1 MTKQT
6 KTLAA
11 LAAAIVVC
19 GGAYAA
25 LRVWNDQQAQV
36 DDAVY
41 VTQLSDLT
49 ALSLT
54 NGQGEL
60 SFTKAEDVWQ
70 YDGDASFPAGQEA
83 VEDLAEQIGS
93 LAAIR
98 VIDDPEDLS
107 AYGLDEPALQ
117 ASVTAGDGTAVT
129 LLLGDVSDSYCYA
142 KRTDSDTVYTIS
154 ADLSE
159 NLESLELLDLAAIPG
174 FPDLGTDTISSLT
187 WESGGT
193 TLTLTKT
200 ETETAGA
207 ESGDSSS
214 SESAEETEPAWDV
227 NGTAI
232 PSDNSAFTSLMAQ
245 LSSLAFDACYDY
257 KGEADT
263 LAACSLDTPVGGAHR
278 HLRRGRDPHPH
289 HRSPGRRRGFLLR
302 PALGRP
308 GGVPAVRRLGGLPY
322 LPLRPGAHRGGGGR
336 DGDGLGRQLQQYLLT
351 DKAPAY
357 GREPPFVSVKSGL
370 KNRRKKFSPSV
381 YKNRHITR
389 PVRHIVVCMP
399 ALCRR
404 MNF

>member
-6 KTLAA
+6 KTLTV
-11 LAAAIVVC
+11 LAAALVVC

-25 LRVWNDQQAQV
+25 LRVWNDRQAQI
-36 DDAVY
+36 DDTVY

-49 ALSLT
+49 VLSLI

-70 YDGDASFPAGQEA
+70 YDGDDAFPADQEA
-83 VEDLAEQIGS
+83 VEDLAEQVGS

-117 ASVTAGDGTAVT
+117 VSVTAGDGTAVT

-142 KRTDSDTVYTIS
+142 KRTDSDTVYTVS
-154 ADLSE
+154 TDLPE
-159 NLESLELLDLAAIPG
+159 NLESLELLDLAAIPD

-200 ETETAGA
+200 ETE
-207 ESGDSSS
+207 
-214 SESAEETEPAWDV
+214 PAWDV

-245 LSSLAFDACYDY
+245 ISSLAFDACYDY
-257 KGEADT
+257 KGKAET
-263 LAACSLDTPVGGAHR
+263 LAECGLDTPVGVLTVTYGESETLTLTIGA
-278 HLRRGRDPHPH
+278 LDGTGD
-289 HRSPGRRRGFLLR
+289 SYYAQLSGD
-302 PALGRP
+302 
-308 GGVPAVRRLGGLPY
+308 PAV
-322 LPLRPGAHRGGGGR
+322 
-336 DGDGLGRQLQQYLLT
+336 YLLSA
-351 DKAPAY
+351 D
-357 GREPPFVSVKSGL
+357 SVDSL
-370 KNRRKKFSPSV
+370 ISLSAQEL
-381 YKNRHITR
+381 T
-389 PVRHIVVCMP
+389 
-399 ALCRR
+399 AAEEDETETASDASSSSTS
-404 MNF
+404 

>member
-6 KTLAA
+6 KTLTV
-11 LAAAIVVC
+11 LAAALVVC

-25 LRVWNDQQAQV
+25 LRVWNDRQAQV
-36 DDAVY
+36 DDTVY

-49 ALSLT
+49 GLSLT

-70 YDGDASFPAGQEA
+70 YDGDDAFPADQEA

-117 ASVTAGDGTAVT
+117 ATVTAGDGTAVT

-154 ADLSE
+154 TNLPE
-159 NLESLELLDLAAIPG
+159 NLESLELLDLAAIPD

-200 ETETAGA
+200 ETETAGT
-207 ESGDSSS
+207 ENGDSSADAS
-214 SESAEETEPAWDV
+214 SSSEETEPAWDV

-245 LSSLAFDACYDY
+245 VSSLAFDACYDY

-263 LAACSLDTPVGGAHR
+263 LAACGLDTPVGVLTVTYGEGETLTLTIGA
-278 HLRRGRDPHPH
+278 LDGTGD
-289 HRSPGRRRGFLLR
+289 SYYAQLSGD
-302 PALGRP
+302 
-308 GGVPAVRRLGGLPY
+308 PAV
-322 LPLRPGAHRGGGGR
+322 
-336 DGDGLGRQLQQYLLT
+336 YLLSA
-351 DKAPAY
+351 D
-357 GREPPFVSVKSGL
+357 SVD
-370 KNRRKKFSPSV
+370 
-381 YKNRHITR
+381 
-389 PVRHIVVCMP
+389 
-399 ALCRR
+399 ALISLSAQELTAVEEDEAETASEASSSSAS
-404 MNF
+404 

>member
-6 KTLAA
+6 KTLTV
-11 LAAAIVVC
+11 LAAALVVC

-25 LRVWNDQQAQV
+25 LRVWNDRQAQI
-36 DDAVY
+36 DDTVY

-60 SFTKAEDVWQ
+60 SFNKAEDAWQ
-70 YDGDASFPAGQEA
+70 YDGDDAFPTDQEA

-117 ASVTAGDGTAVT
+117 ATVTAGDGTAVT

-154 ADLSE
+154 TDLPE

-200 ETETAGA
+200 ETETAGT
-207 ESGDSSS
+207 ENGDSSADAS
-214 SESAEETEPAWDV
+214 SSSEETEPAWDV

-232 PSDNSAFTSLMAQ
+232 PSDNSTFTSLMAQ
-245 LSSLAFDACYDY
+245 VSSLAFDACYDY
-257 KGEADT
+257 KGEAET
-263 LAACSLDTPVGGAHR
+263 LSACGLNTPVGVLTVTYGEGETLTLTIGA
-278 HLRRGRDPHPH
+278 LDGAGDSYYAQLSGDP
-289 HRSPGRRRGFLLR
+289 
-302 PALGRP
+302 
-308 GGVPAVRRLGGLPY
+308 GV
-322 LPLRPGAHRGGGGR
+322 
-336 DGDGLGRQLQQYLLT
+336 YLLSA
-351 DKAPAY
+351 D
-357 GREPPFVSVKSGL
+357 SVDTLISL
-370 KNRRKKFSPSV
+370 SAQELTAAEDETASD
-381 YKNRHITR
+381 
-389 PVRHIVVCMP
+389 
-399 ALCRR
+399 ASSDSSSSSAS
-404 MNF
+404 

>member
-6 KTLAA
+6 KTLTV
-11 LAAAIVVC
+11 LAAALVVC

-25 LRVWNDQQAQV
+25 LRVWNDRQAQI
-36 DDAVY
+36 DDTVY
-41 VTQLSDLT
+41 VTQLSDFTGLT
-49 ALSLT
+49 LT
-54 NGQGEL
+54 NSAGTL
-60 SFTKAEDVWQ
+60 SFTKDDDAWQ
-70 YDGDASFPAGQEA
+70 YDGDDAFPADQEA

-98 VIDDPEDLS
+98 VINDPEDLS

-117 ASVTAGDGTAVT
+117 ATVTAGDGTAVT

-154 ADLSE
+154 TDLPE
-159 NLESLELLDLAAIPG
+159 NLESLELLDLAAIPN

-200 ETETAGA
+200 ETETAGT
-207 ESGDSSS
+207 EKGDSSADTSSS

-245 LSSLAFDACYDY
+245 VSSLAFDACYDY

-263 LAACSLDTPVGGAHR
+263 LAACGLDTPVGVLTVTYGEDETLTLTIGA
-278 HLRRGRDPHPH
+278 LDGTGD
-289 HRSPGRRRGFLLR
+289 SYYAQLSGD
-302 PALGRP
+302 
-308 GGVPAVRRLGGLPY
+308 PAV
-322 LPLRPGAHRGGGGR
+322 
-336 DGDGLGRQLQQYLLT
+336 YLLSADSVDT
-351 DKAPAY
+351 LISLSAQELTAAEDETESDASSDSSSSS
-357 GREPPFVSVKSGL
+357 VS
-370 KNRRKKFSPSV
+370 
-381 YKNRHITR
+381 
-389 PVRHIVVCMP
+389 
-399 ALCRR
+399 
-404 MNF
+404 

>member
-11 LAAAIVVC
+11 LAAALVVC

-36 DDAVY
+36 DDTVY
-41 VTQLSDLT
+41 VTQLSDFT
-49 ALSLT
+49 ALSFT
-54 NGQGEL
+54 NAQGEL
-60 SFTKAEDVWQ
+60 SFTKAEDAWQ
-70 YDGDASFPAGQEA
+70 YDGDASFPADQEA
-83 VEDLAEQIGS
+83 VEDLAEQVGS

-107 AYGLDEPALQ
+107 AYGLDEPTLQ

-142 KRTDSDTVYTIS
+142 KRTDSDTVYTVS
-154 ADLSE
+154 TDLPE

-200 ETETAGA
+200 EAETAGT
-207 ESGDSSS
+207 ESGDSSADASSS
-214 SESAEETEPAWDV
+214 SESVEETEPAWDV

-245 LSSLAFDACYDY
+245 ISSLAFDACYDY

-263 LAACSLDTPVGGAHR
+263 LAECGLDTPVGVLTVTYGEGETLTLTIGA
-278 HLRRGRDPHPH
+278 LDGTGD
-289 HRSPGRRRGFLLR
+289 SYYAQLSDDQ
-302 PALGRP
+302 
-308 GGVPAVRRLGGLPY
+308 AV
-322 LPLRPGAHRGGGGR
+322 
-336 DGDGLGRQLQQYLLT
+336 YLLSADSVDT
-351 DKAPAY
+351 L
-357 GREPPFVSVKSGL
+357 VSLSAQEL
-370 KNRRKKFSPSV
+370 TAAEEDEAETTSDASSSS
-381 YKNRHITR
+381 
-389 PVRHIVVCMP
+389 
-399 ALCRR
+399 AS
-404 MNF
+404 

>member
-11 LAAAIVVC
+11 LAAALVVC

-36 DDAVY
+36 DDTVY
-41 VTQLSDLT
+41 VTQLSDFT
-49 ALSLT
+49 ALSFT
-54 NGQGEL
+54 NAQGEL
-60 SFTKAEDVWQ
+60 SFTKAEDAWQ
-70 YDGDASFPAGQEA
+70 YDGDASFPADQEA
-83 VEDLAEQIGS
+83 VEDLAEQVGS

-107 AYGLDEPALQ
+107 AYGLDEPTLQ

-129 LLLGDVSDSYCYA
+129 LLLGDMSDSYCYA
-142 KRTDSDTVYTIS
+142 KRTDSDTVYTVS
-154 ADLSE
+154 TDLPE

-207 ESGDSSS
+207 ESGDSSADASSS
-214 SESAEETEPAWDV
+214 SESVEETEPAWDV

-232 PSDNSAFTSLMAQ
+232 PSDNSTFTSLMAQ
-245 LSSLAFDACYDY
+245 ISSLAFDACYDY

-263 LAACSLDTPVGGAHR
+263 LAECGLDTPVGVLTVTYGEGETLTLTIGA
-278 HLRRGRDPHPH
+278 LDGTGD
-289 HRSPGRRRGFLLR
+289 SYYAQLSDDQ
-302 PALGRP
+302 
-308 GGVPAVRRLGGLPY
+308 AV
-322 LPLRPGAHRGGGGR
+322 
-336 DGDGLGRQLQQYLLT
+336 YLLSADSVGT
-351 DKAPAY
+351 L
-357 GREPPFVSVKSGL
+357 VSLSAQEL
-370 KNRRKKFSPSV
+370 TAAEEDEAETTSDASSSS
-381 YKNRHITR
+381 
-389 PVRHIVVCMP
+389 
-399 ALCRR
+399 AS
-404 MNF
+404 

>member
-11 LAAAIVVC
+11 LAAALVVC

-25 LRVWNDQQAQV
+25 LRVWNDQQAAV
-36 DDAVY
+36 DDTVY
-41 VTQLSDLT
+41 VTQLSDFT
-49 ALSLT
+49 ALSFT
-54 NGQGEL
+54 NAQGEL
-60 SFTKAEDVWQ
+60 SFTKAEDAWQ
-70 YDGDASFPAGQEA
+70 YDGDASFPADQEA
-83 VEDLAEQIGS
+83 VEDLAEQVGS

-107 AYGLDEPALQ
+107 AYGLDEPTLQ

-142 KRTDSDTVYTIS
+142 KRTDSDTVYTVS
-154 ADLSE
+154 TDLPE

-207 ESGDSSS
+207 ESGDSSADASSS
-214 SESAEETEPAWDV
+214 SESVEETEPAWDV

-245 LSSLAFDACYDY
+245 ISSLAFDACYDY

-263 LAACSLDTPVGGAHR
+263 LAECGLDTPVGVLAVTYGEGETLTLTIGA
-278 HLRRGRDPHPH
+278 LDGTGD
-289 HRSPGRRRGFLLR
+289 SYYAQLSDDQ
-302 PALGRP
+302 
-308 GGVPAVRRLGGLPY
+308 AV
-322 LPLRPGAHRGGGGR
+322 
-336 DGDGLGRQLQQYLLT
+336 YLLSADSVDT
-351 DKAPAY
+351 L
-357 GREPPFVSVKSGL
+357 VSLSAQEL
-370 KNRRKKFSPSV
+370 TAAEEDEAETTSDASSSS
-381 YKNRHITR
+381 
-389 PVRHIVVCMP
+389 
-399 ALCRR
+399 AS
-404 MNF
+404 

>member
-6 KTLAA
+6 KTLTV
-11 LAAAIVVC
+11 LAAALVVC

-25 LRVWNDQQAQV
+25 LRVWNDRQAQV
-36 DDAVY
+36 DDTVY

-49 ALSLT
+49 VLSLI

-60 SFTKAEDVWQ
+60 SFTKVEDAWQ
-70 YDGDASFPAGQEA
+70 YDGDASFPADQEA
-83 VEDLAEQIGS
+83 VEDLAEQVGS

-117 ASVTAGDGTAVT
+117 ATVTAGDGTAVT

-142 KRTDSDTVYTIS
+142 KRTDSDTVYTVS
-154 ADLSE
+154 TDLPE

-200 ETETAGA
+200 EN
-207 ESGDSSS
+207 GDSSADASSS
-214 SESAEETEPAWDV
+214 SESVEETEPAWDV

-232 PSDNSAFTSLMAQ
+232 PSDNSTFTSLMAQ
-245 LSSLAFDACYDY
+245 ISSLAFDACYDY

-263 LAACSLDTPVGGAHR
+263 LAACGLDTPVGVLTITYGEGETLTLTIGA
-278 HLRRGRDPHPH
+278 LDGTGD
-289 HRSPGRRRGFLLR
+289 SYYAQLSGD
-302 PALGRP
+302 
-308 GGVPAVRRLGGLPY
+308 PAV
-322 LPLRPGAHRGGGGR
+322 
-336 DGDGLGRQLQQYLLT
+336 YLLSADSVDT
-351 DKAPAY
+351 L
-357 GREPPFVSVKSGL
+357 VSLSAQEL
-370 KNRRKKFSPSV
+370 TAAEDDEAEDETASDASSDSSSSS
-381 YKNRHITR
+381 
-389 PVRHIVVCMP
+389 
-399 ALCRR
+399 AS
-404 MNF
+404 

>member
-6 KTLAA
+6 KTLTV
-11 LAAAIVVC
+11 LAAALVVC

-25 LRVWNDQQAQV
+25 LRVWNDRQAQI
-36 DDAVY
+36 DDTVY

-49 ALSLT
+49 VLSLI

-70 YDGDASFPAGQEA
+70 YDGDDAFPADQEA

-117 ASVTAGDGTAVT
+117 ATVTAGDETAVT

-142 KRTDSDTVYTIS
+142 KRTDSDTVYTVS
-154 ADLSE
+154 TDLPE
-159 NLESLELLDLAAIPG
+159 NLESLELLDLAAIPD

-200 ETETAGA
+200 EN
-207 ESGDSSS
+207 GDSSADASSS

-245 LSSLAFDACYDY
+245 ISSLAFDACYDY

-263 LAACSLDTPVGGAHR
+263 LAECGLETPVGVLTVTSGEGETLTLTIGA
-278 HLRRGRDPHPH
+278 LDGAGD
-289 HRSPGRRRGFLLR
+289 SYYAQLSGD
-302 PALGRP
+302 
-308 GGVPAVRRLGGLPY
+308 PAV
-322 LPLRPGAHRGGGGR
+322 
-336 DGDGLGRQLQQYLLT
+336 YLLSADSVDT
-351 DKAPAY
+351 L
-357 GREPPFVSVKSGL
+357 VSLSAQELTAVEEDEAETASEA
-370 KNRRKKFSPSV
+370 SSSS
-381 YKNRHITR
+381 
-389 PVRHIVVCMP
+389 
-399 ALCRR
+399 AS
-404 MNF
+404 

>member
-6 KTLAA
+6 KTLTV
-11 LAAAIVVC
+11 LAAALVVC

-25 LRVWNDQQAQV
+25 LRAWNAQQAAA
-36 DDAVY
+36 DDTVY
-41 VTQLSDLT
+41 VTQLSDFTGL
-49 ALSLT
+49 ALT
-54 NGQGEL
+54 NGQGGL

-70 YDGDASFPAGQEA
+70 YDGDASFPADQEA

-142 KRTDSDTVYTIS
+142 KRTDSDTVYTVS
-154 ADLSE
+154 TDLPE
-159 NLESLELLDLAAIPG
+159 NLESLELLDLAAIPD

-200 ETETAGA
+200 ETETAGT
-207 ESGDSSS
+207 EKGDSSADASSS
-214 SESAEETEPAWDV
+214 SESAEETETAWDV

-245 LSSLAFDACYDY
+245 VSSLAFDACYDY

-263 LAACSLDTPVGGAHR
+263 LAACSLDTPVGVLTVTYGEGETLTLTIGA
-278 HLRRGRDPHPH
+278 LDGTGDSYYAQLSGDP
-289 HRSPGRRRGFLLR
+289 
-302 PALGRP
+302 
-308 GGVPAVRRLGGLPY
+308 GV
-322 LPLRPGAHRGGGGR
+322 
-336 DGDGLGRQLQQYLLT
+336 YLLSA
-351 DKAPAY
+351 D
-357 GREPPFVSVKSGL
+357 SVDTLISL
-370 KNRRKKFSPSV
+370 SAQELTAAEDETESD
-381 YKNRHITR
+381 
-389 PVRHIVVCMP
+389 
-399 ALCRR
+399 ASSDSSSSSAS
-404 MNF
+404 

>member
-6 KTLAA
+6 KTLTV
-11 LAAAIVVC
+11 LAAALVVC

-36 DDAVY
+36 DDTVY

-70 YDGDASFPAGQEA
+70 YDGDDAFPADQEA

-142 KRTDSDTVYTIS
+142 KRTDSDTVYTVS
-154 ADLSE
+154 TDLPE
-159 NLESLELLDLAAIPG
+159 NLESLELLDLAAIPD

-193 TLTLTKT
+193 ALTLTKT
-200 ETETAGA
+200 ETETAGT

-263 LAACSLDTPVGGAHR
+263 LAACGLDTPVGVLTVTYGEGETLTLTIGALDGTGDSYYAQLSGDPGVYLLSADSVDTLISLSAQELTAAEDDEAEDETASDTSSDSSSSSLLICKGSR
-278 HLRRGRDPHPH
+278 PQDGSLRLSLQKAGLKLE
-289 HRSPGRRRGFLLR
+289 GKNFLLR
-302 PALGRP
+302 CTKTG
-308 GGVPAVRRLGGLPY
+308 
-322 LPLRPGAHRGGGGR
+322 
-336 DGDGLGRQLQQYLLT
+336 T
-351 DKAPAY
+351 
-357 GREPPFVSVKSGL
+357 
-370 KNRRKKFSPSV
+370 
-381 YKNRHITR
+381 
-389 PVRHIVVCMP
+389 
-399 ALCRR
+399 
-404 MNF
+404 

>member
-11 LAAAIVVC
+11 LAAALVVC

-36 DDAVY
+36 DDTVY
-41 VTQLSDLT
+41 VTQLSDFT
-49 ALSLT
+49 ALSCT
-54 NGQGEL
+54 NAQGEL
-60 SFTKAEDVWQ
+60 SFTKAEDAWQ
-70 YDGDASFPAGQEA
+70 YDGDVSFPADQEA
-83 VEDLAEQIGS
+83 VEDLAEQVGS

-117 ASVTAGDGTAVT
+117 ATVTAGDGTAVT

-142 KRTDSDTVYTIS
+142 KRTDSDTVYTVS
-154 ADLSE
+154 TDLPE

-200 ETETAGA
+200 ETETAGTENEDSSA
-207 ESGDSSS
+207 DASSS
-214 SESAEETEPAWDV
+214 SESAEETEHAWDV

-245 LSSLAFDACYDY
+245 ISSLAFDACYDY

-263 LAACSLDTPVGGAHR
+263 LAECGLDTPVGLLTVTYGEGETLTLTIGA
-278 HLRRGRDPHPH
+278 LDGTGD
-289 HRSPGRRRGFLLR
+289 SYYAQLSDDQ
-302 PALGRP
+302 
-308 GGVPAVRRLGGLPY
+308 AV
-322 LPLRPGAHRGGGGR
+322 
-336 DGDGLGRQLQQYLLT
+336 YLLSADSVGT
-351 DKAPAY
+351 L
-357 GREPPFVSVKSGL
+357 VSLSAQEL
-370 KNRRKKFSPSV
+370 TAAEEDEAETTSDASSSS
-381 YKNRHITR
+381 
-389 PVRHIVVCMP
+389 
-399 ALCRR
+399 AS
-404 MNF
+404 

>member
-11 LAAAIVVC
+11 LAAALVVC

-36 DDAVY
+36 DDTVY
-41 VTQLSDLT
+41 VTQLSDFT
-49 ALSLT
+49 ALSFT
-54 NGQGEL
+54 NAQGEL
-60 SFTKAEDVWQ
+60 SFTKAEDAWQ
-70 YDGDASFPAGQEA
+70 YDGDASFPADQEA
-83 VEDLAEQIGS
+83 VEDLAEQVGS

-142 KRTDSDTVYTIS
+142 KRTDSDTVYTVS
-154 ADLSE
+154 TDLPE

-193 TLTLTKT
+193 ALTLTKA
-200 ETETAGA
+200 EAETAGT
-207 ESGDSSS
+207 ESGDSSADAS
-214 SESAEETEPAWDV
+214 SSSEETEPAWDV

-232 PSDNSAFTSLMAQ
+232 PSDNSTFTSLMAQ
-245 LSSLAFDACYDY
+245 ISSLAFDACYDY

-263 LAACSLDTPVGGAHR
+263 LAECGLDTPVGVLTVTYGEGETLTLTIGA
-278 HLRRGRDPHPH
+278 LDGTGD
-289 HRSPGRRRGFLLR
+289 SYYAQLSDDQ
-302 PALGRP
+302 
-308 GGVPAVRRLGGLPY
+308 AV
-322 LPLRPGAHRGGGGR
+322 
-336 DGDGLGRQLQQYLLT
+336 YLLSADSVGT
-351 DKAPAY
+351 L
-357 GREPPFVSVKSGL
+357 VSLSAQEL
-370 KNRRKKFSPSV
+370 TAAEEDEAETTSDASSSS
-381 YKNRHITR
+381 
-389 PVRHIVVCMP
+389 
-399 ALCRR
+399 AS
-404 MNF
+404 

>member
-6 KTLAA
+6 KTLTV
-11 LAAAIVVC
+11 LAAALVVC

-25 LRVWNDQQAQV
+25 LRVWNDRQAQI
-36 DDAVY
+36 DDTVY

-60 SFTKAEDVWQ
+60 SFTKVEDAWQ
-70 YDGDASFPAGQEA
+70 YDGDDAFPADQEA

-142 KRTDSDTVYTIS
+142 KRTDSDTVYTVS
-154 ADLSE
+154 TDLPE
-159 NLESLELLDLAAIPG
+159 NLESLELLDLAAIPD
-174 FPDLGTDTISSLT
+174 FPDLGTDTI
-187 WESGGT
+187 
-193 TLTLTKT
+193 
-200 ETETAGA
+200 
-207 ESGDSSS
+207 SS

-245 LSSLAFDACYDY
+245 ISSLAFDACYDY

-263 LAACSLDTPVGGAHR
+263 LAECGLDTPVGVLTVTYGEGETLTLTIGA
-278 HLRRGRDPHPH
+278 LDGTGDSYYAQLSGDP
-289 HRSPGRRRGFLLR
+289 
-302 PALGRP
+302 
-308 GGVPAVRRLGGLPY
+308 GV
-322 LPLRPGAHRGGGGR
+322 
-336 DGDGLGRQLQQYLLT
+336 YLLSA
-351 DKAPAY
+351 D
-357 GREPPFVSVKSGL
+357 SVD
-370 KNRRKKFSPSV
+370 
-381 YKNRHITR
+381 
-389 PVRHIVVCMP
+389 
-399 ALCRR
+399 ALISLSAQELTAAEDDEAEDETASDASSDSSSSSAS
-404 MNF
+404 

>member
-11 LAAAIVVC
+11 LAAALVVC

-25 LRVWNDQQAQV
+25 LRVWNDQQAQI
-36 DDAVY
+36 DDTVY

-49 ALSLT
+49 GLSLT

-70 YDGDASFPAGQEA
+70 YDGDDAFPADQEA

-142 KRTDSDTVYTIS
+142 KRADSDTVYTVS
-154 ADLSE
+154 TDLPE

-200 ETETAGA
+200 ETETAGT
-207 ESGDSSS
+207 ENGDSSADAS
-214 SESAEETEPAWDV
+214 SSSEETEPAWDV

-245 LSSLAFDACYDY
+245 ISSLAL
-257 KGEADT
+257 T
-263 LAACSLDTPVGGAHR
+263 T
-278 HLRRGRDPHPH
+278 RGRRIP
-289 HRSPGRRRGFLLR
+289 
-302 PALGRP
+302 
-308 GGVPAVRRLGGLPY
+308 
-322 LPLRPGAHRGGGGR
+322 
-336 DGDGLGRQLQQYLLT
+336 
-351 DKAPAY
+351 
-357 GREPPFVSVKSGL
+357 
-370 KNRRKKFSPSV
+370 
-381 YKNRHITR
+381 
-389 PVRHIVVCMP
+389 
-399 ALCRR
+399 
-404 MNF
+404 